1 MYECIRTVV
10 AGMTSQEKIVR
21 QAVDKLKDMLED
33 NDPNIKYLALHAL
46 TFLLESHPRIVA
58 EHKGNIFGCID
69 HEDTNI
75 QYCAKIVRGLV
86 TKKTLMEPPR
96 TSWVRWV
103 RRTRDSETSSCGL
116 SSTSA

>member
-1 MYECIRTVV
+1 
-10 AGMTSQEKIVR
+10 MTSQEKVVR

-33 NDPNIKYLALHAL
+33 TDPNIKFLALHAL

-58 EHKGNIFGCID
+58 EHKGNIFGCLD
-69 HEDTNI
+69 HEDLETSST
-75 QYCAKIVRGLV
+75 ARSRSSADSSPRRPSW
-86 TKKTLMEPPR
+86 TPPR